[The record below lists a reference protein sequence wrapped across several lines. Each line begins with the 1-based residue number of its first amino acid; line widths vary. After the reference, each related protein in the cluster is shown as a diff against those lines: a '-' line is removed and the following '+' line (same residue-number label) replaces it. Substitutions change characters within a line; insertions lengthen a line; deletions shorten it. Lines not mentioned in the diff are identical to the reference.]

1 MKAKFAISTAFLAAI
16 MLTGC
21 RGASE
26 VQVQPQTAPAEE
38 ATQAA
43 VPTEA
48 EDITE
53 EKTVAEPTEVPEE
66 ETPDPGIPDG
76 IYLAGF
82 ETDGTMFH
90 VNETMD
96 GKGMLTVLDGK
107 MSIHLVMPSKNVI
120 NLFRGTAEDAQ
131 KEGAVL
137 IEPVIEEVTYDD
149 GLTEEVYAFD
159 VSVPVLGE
167 EFDCA
172 LVGTKGK
179 WYDHKVVVSDPVPY
193 EGNAGF
199 SEEESYFIEVSI
211 EGGSGR
217 ASITSP
223 AKVTLSGGEY
233 VISLEW
239 SSPYYDYMIVD
250 GIKYLPV
257 NTEGNSVFEIPLKS
271 IDGDISITADTTAMS
286 TPHEIDYILHLNSA
300 TMK

>member
-1 MKAKFAISTAFLAAI
+1 MKAKLAISTAFLAAI

-26 VQVQPQTAPAEE
+26 VQVQPQNAPAEE
-38 ATQAA
+38 AAQAA
-43 VPTEA
+43 VPTVA

-53 EKTVAEPTEVPEE
+53 ETTVAEPTEVPEE

-76 IYLAGF
+76 IYMANF
-82 ETDGTMFH
+82 DTDGSMFH

-223 AKVTLSGGEY
+223 AKVTLSRGEY

-250 GIKYLPV
+250 GVKYLPV

-271 IDGDISITADTTAMS
+271 IDEDISITADTTAMS

>member
-1 MKAKFAISTAFLAAI
+1 MKAKLAISTAFLAAI

-53 EKTVAEPTEVPEE
+53 ETTVAEPTEVPEE
-66 ETPDPGIPDG
+66 EKPDPGIPDG

>member
-1 MKAKFAISTAFLAAI
+1 MKAKLAISTAFLAAI

-21 RGASE
+21 RGNAE
-26 VQVQPQTAPAEE
+26 VQVQPQTTPAEE
-38 ATQAA
+38 AAQVAE
-43 VPTEA
+43 PTGA

-53 EKTVAEPTEVPEE
+53 ETTVAEPAEVPEE

-76 IYLAGF
+76 IYMANF
-82 ETDGTMFH
+82 DTDGSMFH

-96 GKGMLTVLDGK
+96 GKGMLTVFDGK

-137 IEPVIEEVTYDD
+137 IEPVIEKVTYDD

-250 GIKYLPV
+250 GVKYLPV

-271 IDGDISITADTTAMS
+271 IDEDISITADTTAMS

>member
-1 MKAKFAISTAFLAAI
+1 MKAKIAISTAFLAAI

-38 ATQAA
+38 STQAA

-53 EKTVAEPTEVPEE
+53 ETTVAEPTEVPEE

-193 EGNAGF
+193 EGNAEF
-199 SEEESYFIEVSI
+199 SEAELYFIEASI
-211 EGGSGR
+211 EGGTGR

-223 AKVTLSGGEY
+223 AKVTVSGGEY